1 MESKTIDY
9 YRPGKEANMLTKR
22 FTFILIILSLL
33 LSSCG
38 SLGTKT
44 VKVAVSLP
52 QSLDYPKDMLNAIQ
66 LAVSKTEGKTGNVK
80 VEIVTF
86 SYSDPNGEAI
96 STKLAQQNAEDIAK
110 DPSIVAMLGPANSS
124 AAKVII
130 PILNEAS
137 VPLIGLTT
145 TWPGLTKPGYG
156 PGEPGIYYPNG
167 RRNFFRT
174 VPSDELQGSAAARW
188 AVKLGYQKA
197 YIVHGAGSYEEGV
210 AGVFEL
216 TAKDLGIQILGKDTF
231 PIAGEMTPGQLQAIA
246 DHVTAANPNMV
257 YLGGSFGSNGELI
270 AQVMR
275 KANPSL
281 PILMPDG
288 LQVADLIKFL
298 GPELAN
304 NIYATTV
311 ALPVDKLETKTA
323 ADFSTSFQEAYGKKP
338 SAYDAATYE
347 AANVLLYAIGRAKQP
362 TREGVLD
369 SLQNFGDYQGIFG
382 TWHFDQQGDISF
394 TGISGMQ
401 VQSGAWVFVEALK

>member
-1 MESKTIDY
+1 
-9 YRPGKEANMLTKR
+9 MLTKR
-22 FTFILIILSLL
+22 FTFVLIILSLL

-38 SLGTKT
+38 SFGTKT
-44 VKVAVSLP
+44 VKVAISLP
-52 QSLDYPKDMLNAIQ
+52 QSLDYTKDMINAIQ
-66 LAVSKTEGKTGNVK
+66 LAISKAEGKAGNVK
-80 VEIVTF
+80 VEIVIF
-86 SYSDPNGEAI
+86 SYSDPNGNAV
-96 STKLAQQNAEDIAK
+96 STALAQQNAEDIVK
-110 DPSIVAMLGPANSS
+110 DPSIVAVLGPANSS

-130 PILNEAS
+130 PVLNEAS
-137 VPLIGLTT
+137 IPLIGLTT

-174 VPSDELQGSAAARW
+174 VPSDELQGAAAARW
-188 AVKLGYQKA
+188 AIQLGYKTA
-197 YIVHGAGSYEEGV
+197 YIIRGEGSYEEGV

-231 PIAGEMTPGQLQAIA
+231 PIEGNLTPEQIQSIV
-246 DHVTAANPNMV
+246 DHVATAKPDVV
-257 YLGGSFGSNGELI
+257 YMGGSFGSNSELPVR
-270 AQVMR
+270 ALR
-275 KANPSL
+275 EANASL
-281 PILMPDG
+281 PILAPDG
-288 LQVADLIKFL
+288 LQVDDLIKFL

-311 ALPVDKLETKTA
+311 ALPVDKLGTPA
-323 ADFSTSFQEAYGKKP
+323 AAEFSTSFQEAYGKKP

-347 AANVLLYAIGRAKQP
+347 AANALLYAIAQAKQP

-369 SLQNFGDYQGIFG
+369 SIQNLGDFQGIFG

-401 VQSGAWVFVEALK
+401 VQNGAWVFVEALK